1 MRRTALFPTCVIDTV
16 AGDVGMAVVRVLRS
30 RGHDVDVPDDATCC
44 GQPGWNAGH
53 VDEAAAVAKQTL
65 GALATTTEDTI
76 CVPAGS
82 CATMIRVYWPV
93 LFRLVNDEESAVAA
107 EGLRDRVREF
117 SELLSE
123 DDKAMLPEDDQATG
137 TTPGPTAAVAATA
150 YHHSCHMLRELGIET
165 QPEQALQAAGIEPVE
180 WDGERQCCGFGGTFA
195 VKQPEL
201 STAMADEK
209 LEALEELEVEQVV
222 GCDTSCLLH
231 LRGRA
236 ERRGMQLRFRHLAE
250 VLDPT

>member
-1 MRRTALFPTCVIDTV
+1 MQRTALFPTCVIDTV
-16 AGDVGMAVVRVLRS
+16 AADVGMAVVHVLRS
-30 RGHDVDVPDDATCC
+30 RGHEVEVPNDATCC
-44 GQPGWNAGH
+44 GQPAWNAGQI
-53 VDEAAAVAKQTL
+53 DEAATVAKQTL
-65 GALATTTEDTI
+65 GALATTAEDTI

-93 LFRLVNDEESAVAA
+93 LFRLVNDETSAVAA
-107 EGLRDRVREF
+107 EGLCDRVREF

-123 DDKAMLPEDDQATG
+123 GDTIAGSSG
-137 TTPGPTAAVAATA
+137 TDTSSTQTTA

-165 QPEQALQAAGIEPVE
+165 QPEQALEASGTELVE
-180 WDGERQCCGFGGTFA
+180 WDGARQCCGFGGTFA

-209 LEALEELEVEQVV
+209 LEELEELDVQQVV

-250 VLDPT
+250 VLDPS